1 MGLLFPSKSYLGID
15 VGTSSVKIVELKKEA
30 GKVKLLTYGFSEELQ
45 ISPQSDPM
53 QAADIINKICQKAGT
68 ISKSAVAALPTFSVF
83 SSIINL
89 AGVNKKDIASAVQWE
104 AKKVIP
110 LPLEDIILDWRKIQE
125 DEEEKPAGKS
135 AAQNMKVLLTGAPKL
150 LVKKYIEI
158 FKQARINLLSLETE
172 TFSLIRSLLGNDKS
186 AVMIVEIGANTTD
199 ISIVNK
205 SIPILTRSIDIGG
218 LTITKSISSNLNIG
232 LERAEQFKYDM
243 GISSMDSQQD
253 IIPQTIIGTI
263 SPIINEIKYTLNLFQ
278 EKKNG
283 SVEKIIL
290 SGGAALLTNLSNY
303 LSKIL
308 DINVIVGNPWSRV
321 SCPLDLKPLLDEIGP
336 RMSIAV
342 GLAMREIE

>member
-1 MGLLFPSKSYLGID
+1 MSLFFPNRSYLGID
-15 VGTSSVKIVELKKEA
+15 VGTSSIKIVELKKEA
-30 GKVKLLTYGFSEELQ
+30 GKVKLMTYGFSEEMR
-45 ISPQSDPM
+45 ISPQSDPK
-53 QAADIINKICQKAGT
+53 QTADAINKICQKAGT
-68 ISKSAVAALPTFSVF
+68 VSKSAVAALPTFSVF

-89 AGVNKKDIASAVQWE
+89 SGVSKKDIASAVQWE

-110 LPLEDIILDWRKIQE
+110 LPLEDIILDWRKIKE
-125 DEEEKPAGKS
+125 DENERSAEKS
-135 AAQNMKVLLTGAPKL
+135 AKKNIKVLLTGAPKL
-150 LVKKYIEI
+150 LVKKYIDI
-158 FKQARINLLSLETE
+158 FKQAQINLLSLETE

-186 AVMIVEIGANTTD
+186 AIMIVEIGANTTD

-205 SIPILTRSIDIGG
+205 SIPVLTRSIDIGG

-263 SPIINEIKYTLNLFQ
+263 SPIVNEIKYTLNLFQ
-278 EKKNG
+278 EKNKVP
-283 SVEKIIL
+283 VEKVVL

-308 DINVIVGNPWSRV
+308 DINVIVGNPWTRV
-321 SCPLDLKPLLDEIGP
+321 SCPVDLKPLLDEIGP